1 MLERPEKKT
10 PPDRAREGVTGI
22 EPAACLVYLGRWTH
36 VVDVEATSTSYT
48 MQPVCQQRVAEPF
61 PRFVNSLAP

>member
-36 VVDVEATSTSYT
+36 VVDVECDIHELYNATRMPAAGGGAFSEVR
-48 MQPVCQQRVAEPF
+48 Q
-61 PRFVNSLAP
+61 